1 MFITKDWKSIYL
13 TLLCN
18 FGQITNRKFITWNTT
33 YLFKLMLSIKLIISI
48 GMLNENFQVYE
59 IKKLQ
64 NNIKV
69 YSIGGLTLSE
79 KTTHKMKENIC
90 KSFI

>member
-1 MFITKDWKSIYL
+1 
-13 TLLCN
+13 
-18 FGQITNRKFITWNTT
+18 
-33 YLFKLMLSIKLIISI
+33 MLSIKLIISI

-79 KTTHKMKENIC
+79 KTTHKMKEKKFQIIYQIRGLYIKYINKLNTITQ
-90 KSFI
+90 